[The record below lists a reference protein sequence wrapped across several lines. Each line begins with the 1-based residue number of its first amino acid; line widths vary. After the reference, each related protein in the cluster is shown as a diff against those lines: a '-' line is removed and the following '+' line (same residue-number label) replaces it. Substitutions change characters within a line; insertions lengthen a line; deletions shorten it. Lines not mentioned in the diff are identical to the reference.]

1 MEEIQQYLERG
12 DYPRSAVHAA
22 EAAITV
28 CQLLE
33 EHPKAGNL
41 QVLQMRVK
49 AGKAAIMFAEM
60 AIFMLNTREEVQL
73 LANKASLEAWV
84 VEAKAEVNKLEER
97 LAGKQKPS

>member
-1 MEEIQQYLERG
+1 MQEIQQYIERD

-22 EAAITV
+22 EAAISV

-33 EHPKAGNL
+33 EHPKAGNS

-60 AIFMLNTREEVQL
+60 AIFMLSTREEVQL
-73 LANKASLEAWV
+73 LVNKASLEAWV
-84 VEAKAEVNKLEER
+84 ADARLEVSKLEDR